1 MFDAWCMVPFFST
14 PPVDLL
20 TSPGFE
26 ATGWG
31 LRPVFGRITR
41 GEVAPAPA
49 WCKETKGII
58 ATYMALVLRSPWKLN
73 TTWRFRTISDLTAMD
88 VIGNVEHEPQTWFSY
103 VFIIFIHSIQ
113 WNPLVHACFH
123 HQFQSKALGWKN
135 FQQKAIWLGSVSMV
149 DHQTEK
155 PTQSVRKHHGS
166 GVQLLWQT
174 WNFHVSQP
182 VDSILWVPKRFVKVN
197 FNTQMCATTVQV

>member
-14 PPVDLL
+14 PPVDLS

-49 WCKETKGII
+49 WRKETKGII

-88 VIGNVEHEPQTWFSY
+88 VMGNVEHEPQTWVSY

-113 WNPLVHACFH
+113 WNPLKTCLLSPSVPIKGLRSKKLPSEGDLTGICFY
-123 HQFQSKALGWKN
+123 GWSSDWEAN
-135 FQQKAIWLGSVSMV
+135 SICEEAPRFGSSA
-149 DHQTEK
+149 
-155 PTQSVRKHHGS
+155 SVTD
-166 GVQLLWQT
+166 L
-174 WNFHVSQP
+174 
-182 VDSILWVPKRFVKVN
+182 
-197 FNTQMCATTVQV
+197 

>member
-1 MFDAWCMVPFFST
+1 MHGTIFFNAAGRPLNIT
-14 PPVDLL
+14 WLWGDWMRPPSSFWTD
-20 TSPGFE
+20 
-26 ATGWG
+26 
-31 LRPVFGRITR
+31 FG
-41 GEVAPAPA
+41 GGVAPAPA
-49 WCKETKGII
+49 WRKETKGII
-58 ATYMALVLRSPWKLN
+58 ATYMALVLRSPWKLK

-88 VIGNVEHEPQTWFSY
+88 EMRNVEHEPQTWFSY

-174 WNFHVSQP
+174 WNFHFKP
-182 VDSILWVPKRFVKVN
+182 TCW
-197 FNTQMCATTVQV
+197 